1 MKLQC
6 LTLRLYALDGHDARC
21 GRHPYEVHTSLG
33 RAQGNVEIEPH
44 ARMLLVK
51 GQHRDCRSSL
61 DEPPSPKGPGAS
73 ALKLIVIIPQAP
85 EMFLSL

>member
-1 MKLQC
+1 MLYDQPKR
-6 LTLRLYALDGHDARC
+6 LTDMTRDVGDILMRY
-21 GRHPYEVHTSLG
+21 TSLG

-61 DEPPSPKGPGAS
+61 DEPPCPKGPGAS
-73 ALKLIVIIPQAP
+73 ALKLIVITPQAP